1 MNDVN
6 EKKLAK
12 PLAWI
17 DAVLPFQLEGSALR
31 GRFVRLGGS
40 IDTILRQ
47 HDYPLPVA
55 RLLAEMTALAAAL
68 GTAMKYEGVF
78 TIQTKTDGAVRMM
91 VADVTS
97 DGAVRAYAQFDE
109 AAVAEASAKEGGSL
123 LGRGHLV
130 LTLDQKLGEERY
142 QGVVQVEGD
151 DLTQAFQLYFK
162 QSEQIPTGLVVAA
175 HRDEAGVWQAGC
187 LMIQRMPREG
197 GLAVMPATDTAIEDD
212 WLRAMA
218 LMQTCS
224 PDELTDPSL
233 AAPDLLFRLF
243 HEEGVRVYEPLA
255 LRHEC
260 RCSRDKIA
268 GVLEGMPPDEL
279 KAMAQD
285 EGHIAATCQFCS
297 KTYRFGVDE
306 LAAPEP
312 VQPSA

>member
-12 PLAWI
+12 PFPWL
-17 DAVLPFQLEGSALR
+17 DAVLPFQLEGNALR
-31 GRFVRLGGS
+31 GRFVRLGVS

-68 GTAMKYEGVF
+68 GMAMKFEGVF

-109 AAVAEASAKEGGSL
+109 AAIEGAKESGSL

-130 LTLDQKLGEERY
+130 MTLDQKLGDERY
-142 QGVVQVEGD
+142 QGVVQVESD
-151 DLTQAFQLYFK
+151 NLTQAFKLYFK

-175 HRDEAGVWQAGC
+175 HRDEAGAWQAGC

-197 GLAVMPATDTAIEDD
+197 GQGAAMPTMTDTAIEDD

-218 LMQTCS
+218 LMQTCTL
-224 PDELTDPSL
+224 DELTDPFL
-233 AAPDLLFRLF
+233 AALDLLFRLF

-268 GVLEGMPPDEL
+268 GVLAGMPPDEL

-297 KTYRFGVDE
+297 KTYRFDAENLGSPD
-306 LAAPEP
+306 P
-312 VQPSA
+312 V

>member
-12 PLAWI
+12 PLVWI

-31 GRFVRLGGS
+31 GRFVRLGAS
-40 IDTILRQ
+40 VDTILRQ

-55 RLLAEMTALAAAL
+55 QVLAEMTALAAAL
-68 GTAMKYEGVF
+68 GTAMKFDGVF

-97 DGAVRAYAQFDE
+97 DGALRAYAQFDPEGIEE
-109 AAVAEASAKEGGSL
+109 AKAGGSL

-130 LTLDQKLGEERY
+130 MTLDQKLGEERY
-142 QGVVQVEGD
+142 QGVVQVEND
-151 DLTQAFQLYFK
+151 NLTKAFQLYCK
-162 QSEQIPTGLVVAA
+162 QSEQIPTGLIVAA
-175 HRDEAGVWQAGC
+175 HRGEDNAWLAGC

-197 GLAVMPATDTAIEDD
+197 GQGGMPATDTAIEDD

-218 LMQTCS
+218 LMQTCT
-224 PDELTDPSL
+224 PRELTDPSL
-233 AAPDLLFRLF
+233 PAPDLLFRLF
-243 HEEGVRVYEPLA
+243 HEEGVRVYEPVA

-268 GVLEGMPPDEL
+268 GVLAGMPPEEL

-285 EGHIAATCQFCS
+285 EGHIAVTCQFCS
-297 KTYRFGVDE
+297 KTYRFDVDE
-306 LAAPEP
+306 L
-312 VQPSA
+312 